1 VPPANRP
8 SKSRKKIIEAAGP
21 YEAVDPWADGVEH
34 LRALDPRWSK
44 LIEDVGPCRL
54 EPRPDRFGT
63 LVRAIIGQQISS
75 KAATSIDLRLRE
87 LAGEPHAPG
96 PILAVGETG
105 LRSCGLSGVKARY
118 VLNLSRAVQEGAIPL
133 DEVHNWEDEQ
143 VVAALTAVKG
153 VGPWTAEMF
162 LVFALGRQDVLSV
175 GDLGIRVG
183 LKTFFELEELP
194 SPPRCRELA
203 EPWRPYRTV
212 AMWYLWRQLDG
223 PATN

>member
-75 KAATSIDLRLRE
+75 KAATSIDRRLRE
-87 LAGEPHAPG
+87 LAGEPHAPA
-96 PILAVGETG
+96 PILSVGETG

-118 VLNLSRAVQEGAIPL
+118 VLNLSQAVHEGAIPL
-133 DEVHNWEDEQ
+133 DEVHTWEDEQ
-143 VVAALTAVKG
+143 VIAALTTVKG
-153 VGPWTAEMF
+153 IGPWTAEMF
-162 LVFALGRQDVLSV
+162 LVFALGRRDVLAV

-194 SPPRCRELA
+194 SPHRCRELA
-203 EPWRPYRTV
+203 EPWRPYRTI
-212 AMWYLWRQLDG
+212 AMWYLWRQLDN
-223 PATN
+223 PKKN